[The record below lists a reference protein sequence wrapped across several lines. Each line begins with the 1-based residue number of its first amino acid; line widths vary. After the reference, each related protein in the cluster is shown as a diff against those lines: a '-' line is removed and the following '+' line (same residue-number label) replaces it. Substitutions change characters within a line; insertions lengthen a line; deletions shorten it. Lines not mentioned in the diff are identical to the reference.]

1 MKLSLRR
8 KSEDAAASLPA
19 LMIRA
24 ERAASSVFHGEHAQ
38 RHAGPGE
45 KFWQFREYDASD
57 RLQDIDW
64 RQSGKTDRLFIA
76 LIWTCA
82 APSMDFSSSHN
93 PTKSECGKILALSLA
108 ILMTRAGERVGA
120 MGATHMDRSEGA
132 LDHIAEILTAGLKKN
147 ALPSSGPSRGQKNSV
162 SILIGDFIS
171 PIKDIESS
179 FKNLA
184 PLTSGGYVIQILDPA
199 EINLPWH
206 GRAIFE
212 DPAAGEKQIVQNI
225 ESIKD
230 AYAQKIGHHLK
241 AVEARA
247 RDCGWHYIL
256 HRTDQPIEKTLND
269 IWLNLSAH
277 TPKGAA

>member
-64 RQSGKTDRLFIA
+64 RQSGKTDRLFIRQKERQLPQSA

-132 LDHIAEILTAGLKKN
+132 LDNIAEILTAGLKKKRF
-147 ALPSSGPSRGQKNSV
+147 A
-162 SILIGDFIS
+162 FIRPVTRS
-171 PIKDIESS
+171 K
-179 FKNLA
+179 
-184 PLTSGGYVIQILDPA
+184 
-199 EINLPWH
+199 
-206 GRAIFE
+206 
-212 DPAAGEKQIVQNI
+212 KQRFYF
-225 ESIKD
+225 D
-230 AYAQKIGHHLK
+230 
-241 AVEARA
+241 R
-247 RDCGWHYIL
+247 
-256 HRTDQPIEKTLND
+256 
-269 IWLNLSAH
+269 
-277 TPKGAA
+277 